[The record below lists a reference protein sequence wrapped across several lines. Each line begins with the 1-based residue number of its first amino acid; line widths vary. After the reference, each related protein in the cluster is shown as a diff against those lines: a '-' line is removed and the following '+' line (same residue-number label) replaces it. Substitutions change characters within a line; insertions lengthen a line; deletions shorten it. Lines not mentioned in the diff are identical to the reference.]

1 MGAGESKE
9 ALALVAEL
17 KVSSNNIERQLAKN
31 IEHQPSNPGNGIC
44 YSVIIMLMLGALT
57 YIQWR
62 MFAMKKE
69 ELREM
74 KEMNWT
80 LRELKDDREVNR
92 EVAWT
97 EETPRSL
104 RLQEEKIEFANM
116 RS

>member
-17 KVSSNNIERQLAKN
+17 KASSNNIERQL
-31 IEHQPSNPGNGIC
+31 SNLGNGIC
-44 YSVIIMLMLGALT
+44 YSVTIMGLVLGAIT

-62 MFAMKKE
+62 MFEMKKE

-80 LRELKDDREVNR
+80 LRELRDAREVNE

-97 EETPRSL
+97 EETPRSPKM
-104 RLQEEKIEFANM
+104 QKEKIEFTNM